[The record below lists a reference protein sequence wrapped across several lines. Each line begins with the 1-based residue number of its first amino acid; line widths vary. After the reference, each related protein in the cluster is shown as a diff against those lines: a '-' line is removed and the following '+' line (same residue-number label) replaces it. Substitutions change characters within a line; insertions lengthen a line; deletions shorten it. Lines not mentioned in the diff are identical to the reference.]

1 MPEKIP
7 SSFVLN
13 PEVAQALALNLP
25 LVALE
30 TTVITHGLPW
40 PQNLQLGRDME
51 KEVRSQS
58 AVPATI
64 GILDGRVH
72 IGLED
77 VQLEHLASSQTA
89 VRKISR
95 RDFGI
100 AIARHEDGG
109 TTVAGTITAAHRV
122 GIRVMATGGIGGVHR
137 NAPFDVS
144 SDLPALGETPMVV
157 VCSGAKAILDL
168 RATLET
174 LETMGVP
181 VVGYQTDEL
190 PAFYSRGS
198 GLPVTVAAGSPAEIA
213 AIARAQWEI
222 GISSAILV
230 VNPPPEEVALPNE
243 EVEQAIQA
251 ALREAEEKQIHGAAV
266 TPFLLQRVSEI
277 SGGTSLKA
285 NLALLLSNARLAA
298 RIAVEISR
306 ESKTV
311 L

>member
-7 SSFVLN
+7 SSFVLT
-13 PEVAQALALNLP
+13 PDVAQALALNLP

-30 TTVITHGLPW
+30 TTVITHGLPQ
-40 PQNLQLGRDME
+40 PQNLRLAHDME

-64 GILDGRVH
+64 GILDGKIH
-72 IGLED
+72 IGLND
-77 VQLEHLASSQTA
+77 AQLERLAGGKAS

-100 AIARHEDGG
+100 AIARREDGG
-109 TTVAGTITAAHRV
+109 TTVAGTLIAAHRV

-137 NAPFDVS
+137 NVPFDVS
-144 SDLPALGETPMVV
+144 SDLPALGATPIVV

-168 RATLET
+168 PATFET
-174 LETMGVP
+174 LETMGVS

-190 PAFYSRGS
+190 PAFYSRSS
-198 GLPVTVAAGSPAEIA
+198 GLPVTVSASSPGEIA

-230 VNPPPEEVALPNE
+230 VNPPPEEVALPYE
-243 EVEQAIQA
+243 EVEQVIQK
-251 ALREAEEKQIHGAAV
+251 ALLDAEQKQIHGAAL
-266 TPFLLQRVSEI
+266 TPFLLQRVSEL
-277 SGGTSLKA
+277 SGGLSLRA

-306 ESKTV
+306 KMRTI